1 MWLASEGLI
10 DKVKPIQDCPPVR
23 QYVQATV
30 GKVSFP
36 AIELEEG
43 KVNELSDGTIEVFV
57 CHCYVN

>member
-1 MWLASEGLI
+1 MWLASEGLM

-43 KVNELSDGTIEVFV
+43 KVNAPARARNSSAYPL
-57 CHCYVN
+57 